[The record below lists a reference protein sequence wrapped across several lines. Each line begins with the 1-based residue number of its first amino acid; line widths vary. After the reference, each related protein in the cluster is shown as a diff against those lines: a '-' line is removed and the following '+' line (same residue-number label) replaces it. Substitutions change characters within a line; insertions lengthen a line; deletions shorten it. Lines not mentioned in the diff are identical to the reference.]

1 LALSRH
7 QPEKSAHF
15 FGAAS
20 RAMRDVLVD
29 FARRTRAT
37 KRGDIARMLG
47 VSSRTVKRDWLEAR
61 LFLLRAME
69 TANA

>member
-1 LALSRH
+1 VARRGARLRVVELR
-7 QPEKSAHF
+7 F
-15 FGAAS
+15 FGGVPQ
-20 RAMRDVLVD
+20 D
-29 FARRTRAT
+29 
-37 KRGDIARMLG
+37 DIARMLG

>member
-1 LALSRH
+1 
-7 QPEKSAHF
+7 
-15 FGAAS
+15 
-20 RAMRDVLVD
+20 MRDVLVD

-37 KRGDIARMLG
+37 KRGNIVRMLG

-69 TANA
+69 TVNA